1 MECGRGACG
10 AAALACAFSAK
21 LKAAAPQAPLPHS
34 KALATRERDP
44 TISAPNPDP
53 KFFRSSQPTEQAL
66 RSRPRKRGS
75 PSGHV
80 SRETSQRGSCV
91 ICETGELQ
99 LAVIPAKAGI
109 QSVNRVSPQP
119 CRVGS
124 RLRGNDWRIDRD
136 PIPNDSEASR
146 AFCLP
151 NSPAFDRFALT
162 FCGWEPLGRVI
173 AIANQK
179 GGVGKT
185 TTAIN
190 LGAALASRDMWT
202 LIIDCDPQANTTG
215 GLGFPKDPSRRTI
228 YDALMLDVPLKELV
242 LKTELEGLH
251 LIPSNKNLV
260 GATVELVDRPEREKA
275 LRNKMEKFRDDF
287 NYILLDCPPALDLL
301 TLNALVAADSVIVPV
316 QCEYFALEGVSEL
329 LDTLI
334 RVRRSHNHNL
344 AVEGILLTM
353 FDERTNLSHQVRD
366 DLRDFFGD
374 QVFSTVIP
382 RNVRLAEAPSF
393 GKPILLYDPDCRG
406 ASSYLE
412 LAQEVINHDQKGVG
426 SRAERPASDR

>member
-1 MECGRGACG
+1 M
-10 AAALACAFSAK
+10 
-21 LKAAAPQAPLPHS
+21 
-34 KALATRERDP
+34 
-44 TISAPNPDP
+44 
-53 KFFRSSQPTEQAL
+53 
-66 RSRPRKRGS
+66 
-75 PSGHV
+75 
-80 SRETSQRGSCV
+80 
-91 ICETGELQ
+91 
-99 LAVIPAKAGI
+99 
-109 QSVNRVSPQP
+109 
-119 CRVGS
+119 
-124 RLRGNDWRIDRD
+124 
-136 PIPNDSEASR
+136 
-146 AFCLP
+146 
-151 NSPAFDRFALT
+151 
-162 FCGWEPLGRVI
+162 GRVI

-190 LGAALASRDMWT
+190 LGAALARNEMWT

-215 GLGFPKDPSRRTI
+215 GLGLARDPARKTL
-228 YDALMLDVPLKELV
+228 YHALMLDLPLKELV
-242 LKTELEGLH
+242 LTTPIEGLH

-260 GATVELVDRPEREKA
+260 GATLELVDRPDREKT
-275 LRNKMEKFRDDF
+275 LRKKMESFRNDF

-329 LDTLI
+329 IDTLI
-334 RVRRSHNHNL
+334 RIRRSHNRNL

-353 FDERTNLSHQVRD
+353 FDERTNLAHQVRD

-393 GKPILLYDPDCRG
+393 GQPIFLYDPDCKG

-412 LAQEVINHDQKGVG
+412 LAKEVMSHVEKGVG
-426 SRAERPASDR
+426 SGAERTPTDG